1 LHALL
6 PSCSLL
12 IHHGGFGSY
21 ANALVYGVPQLTVTT
36 PVADQLYRGAGMEEQ
51 GAAPLLPHDRA
62 IPDAVYERV
71 SRILSDST
79 FQDTATRLRDGANSR
94 PAPGREGSRAGAAGE
109 GSAHRAVARLTAA
122 GRPEVATP
130 GPTSR

>member
-36 PVADQLYRGAGMEEQ
+36 PLADQVVRGAGLEEQ
-51 GAAPLLPHDRA
+51 SAGLLLPHDLA
-62 IPDAVYERV
+62 TPDAVFERV
-71 SRILSDST
+71 SRILSDSS
-79 FQDTATRLRDGANSR
+79 FQENAGRLRDEAVSR
-94 PAPGREGSRAGAAGE
+94 PSPAEERRTAPW
-109 GSAHRAVARLTAA
+109 RL
-122 GRPEVATP
+122 
-130 GPTSR
+130 